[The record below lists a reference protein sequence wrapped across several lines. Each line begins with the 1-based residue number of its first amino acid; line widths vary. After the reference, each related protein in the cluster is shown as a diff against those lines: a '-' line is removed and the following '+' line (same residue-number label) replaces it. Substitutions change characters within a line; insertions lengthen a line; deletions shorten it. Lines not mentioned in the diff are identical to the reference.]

1 MAEIINQNSNIEKK
15 NRGYLTGII
24 LAIIVIALIVVGYF
38 VYRCG
43 DECEVAKNEEVAPIV
58 GNLDYEIPFGVFL
71 TLPIEPDIKL
81 EDSTFANYETGE
93 EIRTIIYLSNKSR
106 GAVFNDFL
114 NFFEDEGWNIDNKSE
129 ESDFIYVSNE
139 NEAFGVLIE
148 MNLAGEVR
156 VTISHTRI

>member
-1 MAEIINQNSNIEKK
+1 MAEIINQNIGEEGKK
-15 NRGYLTGII
+15 RGYLTGII
-24 LAIIVIALIVVGYF
+24 LAIIVVTLIVAGYF

-58 GNLDYEIPFGVFL
+58 GTLDYEIPFGVFL
-71 TLPIEPDIKL
+71 TLPIEPEIKL
-81 EDSTFANYETGE
+81 EDSTLANYETGE
-93 EIRTIIYLSNKSR
+93 EIRTITYISDKSK

-114 NFFEDEGWNIDNKSE
+114 NFFEGEGWNIDNMT
-129 ESDFIYVSNE
+129 ESDFIYASNE
-139 NEAFGVLIE
+139 NESFSILIE